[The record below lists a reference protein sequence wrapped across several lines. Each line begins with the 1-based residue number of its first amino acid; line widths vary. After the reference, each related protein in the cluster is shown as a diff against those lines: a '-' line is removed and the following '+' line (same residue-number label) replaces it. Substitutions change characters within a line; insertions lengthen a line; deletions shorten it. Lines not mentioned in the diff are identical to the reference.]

1 MTMHALID
9 GDICLHRVGFTTDN
23 EEFWVAK
30 ARLDDM
36 LDKILIDTNCESFQ
50 VWLSDSATNNF
61 RYGIYPGYKA
71 NRIGKPRPKHLE
83 ALKEYAIQEWGA
95 RFAEGME
102 ADDFLGIFQDEE
114 HPTTVICS
122 IDKDL
127 KQIPGKHYNFVKE
140 EWEDVTRDRAMIE
153 FYKSIIVGDVSDN
166 IPGAYGMGPVKAEK
180 AIKHAGEL
188 AAGCAEDI
196 EQALF
201 EAVRSL
207 WYLSLV
213 KEWGLPWTKE
223 KEAAMQGMILM
234 SGRLLKIK
242 RSFSEP
248 LWDFPLSSPM
258 EAFSASYTPLQ
269 AVDNDLCMEPT
280 TQEKSPDGCQSLG
293 SPMES
298 TSLATSLAN

>member
-1 MTMHALID
+1 MVMHALID
-9 GDICLHRVGFTTDN
+9 GDICVHRVGFTTEND
-23 EEFWVAK
+23 EFWVARS
-30 ARLDDM
+30 RLDDM
-36 LDKILIDTNCESFQ
+36 LDKILLDTGAKSFQ

-114 HPTTVICS
+114 NPTTVICS

-140 EWEDVTRDRAMIE
+140 EWEDVNRTRAMFE
-153 FYKSIIVGDVSDN
+153 FYKSIVVGDVSDN

-180 AIKHAGEL
+180 ALTQAGEL
-188 AAGCAEDI
+188 AAGGAEDI
-196 EQALF
+196 EVALF
-201 EAVRSL
+201 EAVRGL

-242 RSFSEP
+242 RSFSEK
-248 LWDFPLSSPM
+248 LWDFPLSNPM
-258 EAFSASYTPLQ
+258 ETFSALYTPLQ
-269 AVDNDLCMEPT
+269 PVDDSPFTELT
-280 TQEKSPDGCQSLG
+280 IQEKNTDGCKSHGPQVAAS
-293 SPMES
+293 SKAP
-298 TSLATSLAN
+298 SLAS